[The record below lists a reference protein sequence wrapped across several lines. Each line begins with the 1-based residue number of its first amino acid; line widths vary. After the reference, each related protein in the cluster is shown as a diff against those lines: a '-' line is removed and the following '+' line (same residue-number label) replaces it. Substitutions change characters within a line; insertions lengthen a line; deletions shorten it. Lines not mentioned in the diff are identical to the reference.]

1 MFDLQ
6 VNGYGGIDLNAPRL
20 SLEDVLQFCARVR
33 GDGTEELL
41 ATVITAP
48 PQQMLDRVAQL
59 AAILES
65 HAEVA
70 AVIRGLH
77 LEGPFLNPEPGYI
90 GAHPP
95 AAVQRASIDFAARLV
110 EAGRGTIRLW
120 TLAPEMDPDL
130 RCTEWLTG
138 RGIVVA
144 GGHSDASRSDLQRA
158 IDAGMRLFTHLG
170 NGCPAHLPRHD
181 NIIQRVLSCAE
192 QLAISWIADGHHV
205 PFFALANY
213 LRCIP
218 PENVILVSD
227 AMAAA
232 GCGPGT
238 YWLAGA
244 EVEVDAERAAWGP
257 GRKNFAGSATS
268 LPQMRD
274 LLVQHLGIDS
284 QRLALWTDANPRRLC
299 PCGSRPADHGPL
311 PCS

>member
-6 VNGYGGIDLNAPRL
+6 VNGYGGIDLNAPHL
-20 SLEDVLQFCARVR
+20 TLEEVLHFCARVR
-33 GDGTEELL
+33 GDGTEEILG
-41 ATVITAP
+41 TVITAP

-59 AAILES
+59 AATIES

-77 LEGPFLNPEPGYI
+77 IEGPFLNPEPGYI
-90 GAHPP
+90 GAHAP
-95 AAVQRASIDFAARLV
+95 AAVQHASIDFAARLV

-130 RCTEWLTG
+130 RCTQWLTG
-138 RGIVVA
+138 QGIVVA
-144 GGHSDASRSDLQRA
+144 GGHSNASRSDLQRA

-170 NGCPAHLPRHD
+170 NGCPADLPRHD
-181 NIIQRVLSCAE
+181 NIIQRVLSCAG

-244 EVEVDAERAAWGP
+244 QVEVDAERAAWGA

-274 LLVQHLGIDS
+274 LLAERLGIS
-284 QRLALWTDANPRRLC
+284 PHQLALWTDENPRRWC
-299 PCGSRPADHGPL
+299 PRGSAPAQVTPL
-311 PCS
+311 PHS